1 MTTFHEHSDQQWLKN
16 QCSVFSANTQLDQRA
31 LNWGKQIYSTQ
42 AHYLVTLY
50 GGKEGPTAEMAEH
63 RAALAQSELKL
74 KRTLTFLNDPLR
86 KAFLYCQNLDGLPW
100 AFDLQLH

>member
-1 MTTFHEHSDQQWLKN
+1 M
-16 QCSVFSANTQLDQRA
+16 
-31 LNWGKQIYSTQ
+31 
-42 AHYLVTLY
+42 Y
-50 GGKEGPTAEMAEH
+50 GGKEGPTAEMAER

-86 KAFLYCQNLDGLPW
+86 KAFLIGETTPYCQNLDGLPW